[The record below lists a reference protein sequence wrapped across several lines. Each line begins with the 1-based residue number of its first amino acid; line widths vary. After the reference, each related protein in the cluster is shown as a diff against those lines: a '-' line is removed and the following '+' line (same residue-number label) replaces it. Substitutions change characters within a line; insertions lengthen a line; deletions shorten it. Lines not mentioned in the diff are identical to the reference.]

1 MAAGSTATSP
11 ASVCTTRDGHAGSH
25 AQQGAGPP
33 VAGLPPPRPDPRSDR
48 RVTSHG
54 VPAPRCRTRPFTL
67 LTRRDDMP
75 LGIVRFVRGG
85 NHPAGHA
92 RPAGLTRLREG
103 ISSWLEETSVRTALA
118 ASAAALL
125 LIVAAVATALL
136 VPGHGAARGHGTV
149 PGAAP
154 SDPAGT
160 AGASGAMPAVP
171 PLPRTTAVPSAAPAP
186 PDPAASPAASST
198 ASAADPS
205 RSAARSPP
213 RCPPGQARHHRC

>member
-1 MAAGSTATSP
+1 VRSYRSALCDGTLILLTSLLP
-11 ASVCTTRDGHAGSH
+11 VQPHVRLRRLPILSSLFASRSSE
-25 AQQGAGPP
+25 
-33 VAGLPPPRPDPRSDR
+33 LPPRHLTRC
-48 RVTSHG
+48 
-54 VPAPRCRTRPFTL
+54 PAPRCRTRPFTL
-67 LTRRDDMP
+67 LTRRDEMP

-103 ISSWLEETSVRTALA
+103 INSWLEETSFRIALA
-118 ASAAALL
+118 ACATALL

-149 PGAAP
+149 PDAAP

-160 AGASGAMPAVP
+160 ARASGAMPAVS
-171 PLPRTTAVPSAAPAP
+171 PLPRATAVPSATPAP

-198 ASAADPS
+198 ASVADPS
-205 RSAARSPP
+205 RSATSSPP
-213 RCPPGQARHHRC
+213 RCPPGHARHHRC